1 MMSGQLGMF
10 KGRHYLMQNLM
21 DTTKRLT
28 MVFSLTLF
36 IAGMAIAE
44 PVRDRILGDIDITE
58 SPECSVISVGF
69 NFPVRYLRHFPYESG
84 SELRIKLEPIAISQV
99 DRSALFKR
107 ESYTPEGIGPSAV
120 SEIIYEGDVD
130 GGPFLTLIFR
140 HSVRYTVEQGS
151 DFRSVIVM
159 VEGPEALHPCSSSKR
174 Q

>member
-1 MMSGQLGMF
+1 MMSQQLDIQ
-10 KGRHYLMQNLM
+10 KGSLHLRQRLVG
-21 DTTKRLT
+21 TTKRLI
-28 MVFSLTLF
+28 MVFSLILI
-36 IAGMAIAE
+36 IANMAIAE
-44 PVRDRILGDIDITE
+44 PVRDRILGNIDITE
-58 SPECSVISVGF
+58 SPECSIISIGF

-107 ESYTPEGIGPSAV
+107 ESYNPEGVGPSAV
-120 SEIIYEGDVD
+120 SEIIYEGDVE

-151 DFRSVIVM
+151 DFRSVIIM

-174 Q
+174 